1 MAEHKLKEALDI
13 MINQEQER
21 KHVFIGEMIIK
32 KHLNQRIPYTEEEW
46 GKEMEKQKRYKNRQL
61 INYIDKVFFE
71 EGALQMSKE
80 RGNQST
86 EEQWEEE
93 MEKQKRYKERQLA
106 NYIDRVLGP
115 RTARC
120 N

>member
-13 MINQEQER
+13 MINDEQER

-32 KHLNQRIPYTEEEW
+32 KYLNQCIPYTAEKW
-46 GKEMEKQKRYKNRQL
+46 AKEMEKQKQYKNRKL

-71 EGALQMSKE
+71 DGALQMSKE
-80 RGNQST
+80 RGNHST
-86 EEQWEEE
+86 AEQWEEE
-93 MEKQKRYKERQLA
+93 MEEQKRHKDRQLP

-115 RTARC
+115 R
-120 N
+120 